1 MPRIEPFRGILY
13 NNEKV
18 DISKVVAPP
27 YDVIPL
33 KMQDELY
40 RLDAHNA
47 VRLILGKEEAG
58 DSKDYNKYKRAREFF
73 DKWLSE
79 NILIED
85 KTPSIYVYS
94 EEYSAGGAKKIQLG
108 FIAAMKIEESSK
120 VRPHENTFPKPKQ
133 DRLSLIR
140 EVNAN
145 LSCIFTLFDDKNKK
159 AEKILGAVISQRP
172 LFNFEYDN
180 VRHKLW
186 RLGGRP
192 QIDKLKKLM
201 LKKEIFIAD
210 GHHRY
215 EVARMYKE
223 ETGNEYVMTYFTPV
237 SGKRLTILATHRL
250 VKNIYTDI
258 GDFIGKLRRYFNVE
272 KIKSLDQ
279 LLKKMSAA
287 KTSEYIFGVYFKDK
301 VFYLLR
307 LKPQAAPNKLI
318 KEKRSR
324 AWKGLDVSVLHGVI
338 FNRILGLNDRV
349 KDEDNIVYTRDPK
362 EARKEVD
369 KGGFDAAFFLNPT
382 KVAQV
387 RDIARIGDKMPHKST
402 YFYPKL
408 LSGLVINKLA

>member
-13 NNEKV
+13 NREKV
-18 DISKVVAPP
+18 DIAWVVAPP
-27 YDVIPL
+27 YDIIPP
-33 KMQDELY
+33 KMQDDLY
-40 RLDAHNA
+40 HSDAHNV
-47 VRLILGKEEAG
+47 VRLILGKEKAG

-73 DKWLSE
+73 NKWLNE
-79 NILIED
+79 NILVRDE
-85 KTPSIYVYS
+85 KPAIYVYS
-94 EEYSAGGAKKIQLG
+94 EEYSAGGAKKTQIG

-133 DRLSLIR
+133 DRLSLTR
-140 EVNAN
+140 EVKAN

-159 AEKILGAVISQRP
+159 AEKILGAAIKGKP
-172 LFNFEYDN
+172 LFDFEYDN

-186 RLGGRP
+186 RLEDRS

-237 SGKRLTILATHRL
+237 SAKRLTILATHRL
-250 VKNIYTDI
+250 VKNIYMDV
-258 GDFIGKLRRYFNVE
+258 GNFAGKLREFFNVE
-272 KIKSLDQ
+272 KMKSLDQ

-287 KTSEYIFGVYFKDK
+287 KASEYLFGVYFKDK
-301 VFYLLR
+301 TFYLLR
-307 LKPQAAPNKLI
+307 LKPSAAPDKII
-318 KEKRSR
+318 KENRSK
-324 AWKGLDVSVLHGVI
+324 AWKRLDVSVLHCII
-338 FNRILGLNDRV
+338 FDRILGLKDKV
-349 KDEDNIVYTRDPK
+349 KDEDNIVYTRDPE
-362 EARKEVD
+362 EAMEEVNR
-369 KGGFDAAFFLNPT
+369 GSFEAAFFLNPT
-382 KVAQV
+382 KAAQV
-387 RDIARIGDKMPHKST
+387 RDVARIGDKMPHKST